1 MATSKETV
9 QAVLDQMPD
18 DCSLEDVQYQL
29 YLRQKLDRS
38 RQAAAEGRLVSHAEV
53 KERLSKWVER

>member
-1 MATSKETV
+1 MATAKQMVRE
-9 QAVLDQMPD
+9 VLEQMPD

-38 RQAAAEGRLVSHAEV
+38 RQAAAEGRVVSHAEV
-53 KERLSKWVER
+53 KERLSKWAGR

>member
-9 QAVLDQMPD
+9 RAVLDQMPD

-38 RQAAAEGRLVSHAEV
+38 RQAAAEGRLVSHAGV